1 MVVKEICVSYYWG
14 KLKQN
19 NSELLIRKTSQTIK
33 ASGTWSRHSSSNH
46 IEFREK
52 IAIVKGDEII
62 YKDDKVAKTLNN
74 LS

>member
-33 ASGTWSRHSSSNH
+33 ASGTWSRHSSSDH